1 MLGFYFLPFF
11 SRSWL
16 ALDPLVLGLSPLPA
30 TSSYNAHIVK
40 VLLALVALLLLGTC
54 SQQGSVLDRVLAA
67 GELRVVTRNS
77 PSAYF
82 LGANG
87 PQGPEYELASRLA
100 SELGVALYIYPVAT
114 VGEVLD
120 EVASGR
126 AHIAAAGLT
135 DGQPLPHSAAFGPP
149 YQQVKEHL
157 VYRFGSPRPRT
168 LREASSGDIEVA
180 AHSSHIATLLRMRL
194 EDPELVWVENPGA
207 ETGELLDRLTARDL
221 DYTFADSNEFAIS
234 RAYHPEIR
242 VAFDLQN
249 SKSLAWAVNTRDN
262 SLLNRVVAFF
272 ANLRADGQLTA
283 ILDHYYNS
291 VRRFEYV
298 EAREFLKHADE
309 RLPNFRE
316 WFKASA
322 AEVAIDWRLLAAIG
336 YQESQWTATATSPT
350 GVRGIMMLTEDTANA
365 LGVADRLDPQNAIRG
380 GAQYFVMMRNQVPP
394 RIRDPDRTWFALA
407 AYNVGFGH
415 LEDARIL
422 AQSQGK
428 NPDSWDDVRR
438 FLPLLSQEKWYSRVK
453 HGYARGWEPVRFVE
467 NIRSYY
473 DMLQWMAIDVNATET
488 HSRRQRRALKKSRSR
503 VAQSFA
509 NTPPTTSKR

>member
-1 MLGFYFLPFF
+1 
-11 SRSWL
+11 
-16 ALDPLVLGLSPLPA
+16 
-30 TSSYNAHIVK
+30 VK
-40 VLLALVALLLLGTC
+40 VLLALVAALLLGTC
-54 SQQGSVLDRVLAA
+54 SHQGSVLDRVLAA

-114 VGEVLD
+114 VGEVLE

-135 DGQPLPHSAAFGPP
+135 YGQTLPSEVSFGPP

-157 VYRFGSPRPRT
+157 VYRLGSPRPRS
-168 LREASSGDIEVA
+168 LREASNGHIEVA
-180 AHSSHIATLLRMRL
+180 AQSAHIGTLLQMRR

-207 ETGELLDRLTARDL
+207 ETEELLDRLTARDL

-242 VAFDLQN
+242 VAFDLQM
-249 SKSLAWAVNTRDN
+249 SKSLAWAVNARDY
-262 SLLNRVVAFF
+262 SLLNRVGAFF
-272 ANLRADGQLTA
+272 ASMQADGQLATV
-283 ILDHYYNS
+283 LDRYYNN

-298 EAREFLKHADE
+298 EARDFLAHADE
-309 RLPNFRE
+309 RLPTYRA
-316 WFKASA
+316 WFKEAA

-336 YQESQWTATATSPT
+336 YQESNWTPNATSPT
-350 GVRGIMMLTEDTANA
+350 GVRGIMMLTEDTARS
-365 LGVADRLDPQNAIRG
+365 LGVADRLEPQGAIRG
-380 GAQYFVMMRNQVPP
+380 GAQYFVMMRNQVPS
-394 RIRDPDRTWFALA
+394 RIHDPDRTWFALA

-422 AQSQGK
+422 TQTHGK

-438 FLPLLSQEKWYSRVK
+438 FLPLLSQEKWHTRVK

-473 DMLQWMAIDVNATET
+473 DMLQWMAIDTGEPKA
-488 HSRRQRRALKKSRSR
+488 AD
-503 VAQSFA
+503 
-509 NTPPTTSKR
+509 